1 MDLLQVMLDAVDDSK
16 MEDGHSVVMSV
27 VTLIAGHEPTT
38 NSIIFVSY
46 LLASND
52 DVQQKLITEIAE
64 YFSDHPVCV
73 CVCVCVPYVCVG
85 GGVHVCGCVWV
96 CVGVGIYVCAYVY
109 VCLTVCGGGWGCRCM
124 CEHLYLH
131 VVWHKF

>member
-1 MDLLQVMLDAVDDSK
+1 MMLDAVDDSK

-85 GGVHVCGCVWV
+85 GVCMCVGVCGCVWV
-96 CVGVGIYVCAYVY
+96 SVYMCVHM
-109 VCLTVCGGGWGCRCM
+109 CM
-124 CEHLYLH
+124 C
-131 VVWHKF
+131 V